1 MRGKLFACAFAAATA
16 GLVGNAVARDLV
28 VAIKTEPSSM
38 DPQYHALTPNIC
50 EASMYL
56 RSTCLAPR

>member
-1 MRGKLFACAFAAATA
+1 MRGKLFACVVAAAAA

-38 DPQYHALTPNIC
+38 DPQYHALTPNIQL
-50 EASMYL
+50 SQTL
-56 RSTCLAPR
+56 FD